1 MTLWILAVECLAALA
16 VIVGMAYLAGA
27 RTFISG
33 ALAALCY
40 VLAIFAYD
48 TFIID
53 RIFFPSV
60 KRWRLSGTEHM
71 DKEYAQKWFH
81 VKTCLPMIPVF
92 AVMAALVGLIIM
104 WIG

>member
-1 MTLWILAVECLAALA
+1 MTLWILAVECLAALT

-33 ALAALCY
+33 TLAALCY
-40 VLAIFAYD
+40 VLAIFTYD

-53 RIFFPSV
+53 RIFFPRV
-60 KRWRLSGTEHM
+60 KRWRLPSTEHM

-81 VKTCLPMIPVF
+81 VKACLPMIPAY